1 MECFA
6 LNGNSS
12 PVESR
17 VGGERDTNLTPGTLL
32 ARSLPPAPAQA
43 LLGIAS
49 LLLSEMAVLEENKA
63 HPVLAVREGPCFQQG
78 FQQHLE
84 IGSWLPYHGK
94 LRSGFTS
101 SDLAAHTV
109 GCNDKVMGTQSLCSS
124 SDLHVWRQTAWTCG

>member
-1 MECFA
+1 MKCFA
-6 LNGNSS
+6 LNRNSS

-17 VGGERDTNLTPGTLL
+17 VGGGQDTKLIPGALL
-32 ARSLPPAPAQA
+32 ARSQPPAPAWA
-43 LLGIAS
+43 LLGTAS
-49 LLLSEMAVLEENKA
+49 FLLSEMAALEENKA

-84 IGSWLPYHGK
+84 IGSWLSYHGK

-109 GCNDKVMGTQSLCSS
+109 GCNDKVMAT
-124 SDLHVWRQTAWTCG
+124 